1 MAAAAVTLF
10 LLGAC
15 ARTDA
20 IGAPSASS
28 SSGTPEG
35 GAPADQ
41 LVLRVEQTGGFV
53 GMNTVLTRL
62 PMVSVYGDG
71 RVLTQ
76 GPQIAVYPGPALP
89 NLQVQLAPPSTV
101 DALIAKGK
109 QLTTLGDLGQP
120 NIADATTTEITVDGL
135 TITAYAL
142 SETQSSDPSLTA
154 AQRDARAKLAA
165 FVDQLSALSE
175 AKGMPAVQQ
184 YQPTAVAVV
193 ASPWVKPAGDLPS
206 APAATPWPGPALPGT
221 LLQPE
226 GKVGC
231 LTVTGDE
238 ASKVLAAA
246 ENANQNTPWTSGSAT
261 WNVTFRP
268 LLPDEAGCADLQG
281 KR

>member
-20 IGAPSASS
+20 IGAPGASS
-28 SSGTPEG
+28 SSGVPES

-53 GMNTVLTRL
+53 GMNTLLTRL
-62 PMVSVYGDG
+62 PTVSIYADG
-71 RVLTQ
+71 RVITQ

-89 NLQVQLAPPSTV
+89 NLQVQQAPPTTV
-101 DALIAKGK
+101 DGLVTKGK
-109 QLTTLGDLGQP
+109 QLGTLGDLGQP
-120 NIADATTTEITVDGL
+120 NIADATTTEITVNGR
-135 TITAYAL
+135 TISAYAL
-142 SETQSSDPSLTA
+142 SESQSSDPSLTA

-165 FVDQLSALSE
+165 FVDQLTGLSE
-175 AKGMPAVQQ
+175 ATGMPATLQ
-184 YQPTAVAVV
+184 YKPTAVAVL
-193 ASPWVKPAGDLPS
+193 ASPWVKPADDLPS
-206 APAATPWPGPALPGT
+206 APAATPWPGPALPGA
-221 LLQPE
+221 LLQPA